1 MFHQQLPTPGGIQP
15 WHHLAKRWQK
25 KRLKEIKEKRRGY
38 RTKSDIAFRDADPDE
53 YAVLAMGK
61 RLYFNSIGVLTS
73 RNPRQVWTRIGKI
86 TDWTKCLIIE
96 LGSRLYRSTETL
108 SIGGST
114 TENSACMMSSS
125 LKSTCFL
132 NRWHTRFWCT
142 GTALVLTS
150 ARYTLTIE

>member
-38 RTKSDIAFRDADPDE
+38 RTKSDIAFRDVDPDE

-96 LGSRLYRSTETL
+96 LGSRLYRSTE
-108 SIGGST
+108 
-114 TENSACMMSSS
+114 NSVCMISSS
-125 LKSTCFL
+125 VKLTWFL
-132 NRWHTRFWCT
+132 NRWYTRFWCT